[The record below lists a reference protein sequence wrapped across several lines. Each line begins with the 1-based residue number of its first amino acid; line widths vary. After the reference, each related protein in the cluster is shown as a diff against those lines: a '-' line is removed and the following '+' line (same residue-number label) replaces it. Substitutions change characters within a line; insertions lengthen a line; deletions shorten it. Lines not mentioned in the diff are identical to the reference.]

1 MQPLADKLGCAGVW
15 RHVRFVLSGQGQ
27 EHVTD
32 VLESVKL
39 IHVYSNRGYMLIY
52 YDLVV
57 SHMIYVN
64 LQNSFIL
71 VEIFKYAICE
81 VKLNLL

>member
-32 VLESVKL
+32 VLESVNL

-57 SHMIYVN
+57 RHIHELCKPAEQLYTRRNIQVCN
-64 LQNSFIL
+64 L
-71 VEIFKYAICE
+71 
-81 VKLNLL
+81 